1 MLIDSVRATYGVI
14 DNTIKVDTITPS
26 SSDLSEFAADLSST
40 LENETKQKLAYLEQD
55 YFLLD
60 GNYIFPEIGKKY
72 FVGFESANIADAA
85 GNIDA
90 YVEYLFGQNHVSY
103 GTTLIFPNNCAAKDF
118 TIIYYADNT
127 VLASKSF
134 VDNTETQKEIYE
146 QVEGWNRVRI
156 VFSKVNAYQRARLSV
171 IIFGVNI
178 EISPD
183 LMIEVSANKA
193 TDMSSDYFSSG
204 EVSISFYN
212 DGSVFNVANIRNLPL
227 SLQTALRISLF
238 VRLLGQESF
247 VPWTEYFS
255 SNTTISE
262 DGEIVTI
269 SGYDNLYELSN
280 TTYTKGVVYPD
291 GRSLGEWAKEVADDA
306 GFDIEIDGSFY
317 GKISKG
323 YISEVPHREAL
334 RLIAEAGCG
343 RLRNDENGLL
353 HLEPNTIGDLT
364 LTLTK
369 DDIVQDSYTTENQ
382 ERILGVAVS
391 KHTYIAPKESVSAV
405 ELGHIES
412 VLITD
417 EPQEIEV
424 VYGDYPVVTSTVAVF
439 VNESTSA
446 MIDNVRVYSER
457 VVFTLTGTAGDETWV
472 TVTGKAYSHASTPI
486 EVGTATSVKTIDT
499 NYLLTDDLAQEVA
512 EYQLSI
518 VANKYEH
525 TAEIVTEDDV
535 DLGQK
540 IKMLDDTVVVENVGF
555 SLSYTTN
562 EVTVKGVD
570 VGKIDN

>member
-14 DNTIKVDTITPS
+14 DNTLKVDTITPTS
-26 SSDLSEFAADLSST
+26 SEISEFADDLDST
-40 LENETKQKLAYLEQD
+40 LENVAKQYLTYLEQD

-60 GNYIFPEIGKKY
+60 GNYVFPEIGKKY
-72 FVGFESANIADAA
+72 FVGFESQNIADAN
-85 GNIDA
+85 GDIDA
-90 YVEYLFGQNHVSY
+90 YVEYSFAQSHVSY
-103 GTTLIFPNNCAAKDF
+103 GTTLIFPENGIAKNF
-118 TIIYYADNT
+118 EIIYYADD
-127 VLASKSF
+127 VIVESKSF
-134 VDNTETQKEIYE
+134 SDNTDAKKEVYM
-146 QVEGWNRVRI
+146 QVEGWNKIRV
-156 VFSKVNAYQRARLSV
+156 VFSKVNPYQRARLWSV
-171 IIFGVNI
+171 VFGVNL

-204 EVSISFYN
+204 EISLSFYN
-212 DGSVFNVANIRNLPL
+212 DGSVFNVTNIRNLPL

-238 VRLLGQESF
+238 IRLIGYTSF

-255 SNTTISE
+255 SNTSITE
-262 DGEIVTI
+262 DGEVVTI
-269 SGYDNLYELSN
+269 SGYDNLYELST
-280 TTYTKGVVYPD
+280 TTYTKGVVYPE
-291 GRSLGEWAKEVADDA
+291 GRSLGAWAQEVADDA

-317 GKISKG
+317 TKISKG

-353 HLEPNTIGDLT
+353 HLEPNTIGDT
-364 LTLTK
+364 TAILTK
-369 DDIVQDSYTTENQ
+369 DDIVQDTYTTENQ
-382 ERILGVAVS
+382 ERILGIAVS
-391 KHTYIAPKESVSAV
+391 KHTYIAPKESVDAI

-412 VLITD
+412 VLIT
-417 EPQEIEV
+417 EESQEIEV
-424 VYGDYPVVTSTVAVF
+424 VYGDYPVVTDTVKVF

-446 MIDNVRVYSER
+446 KISNINVYSER
-457 VVFTLTGTAGDETWV
+457 VVFTLEGTAGDETWV
-472 TVTGKAYSHASTPI
+472 TVTGKPYSHAATLI
-486 EVGTATSVKTIDT
+486 NVGTATSVKTIDT
-499 NYLLTDDLAQEVA
+499 NYLLTEELAQEVA

-525 TAEIVTEDDV
+525 SAEIVTAEDI

-540 IKMLDDTVVVENVGF
+540 IKMLGDTVIVEDVGF